1 MNDIV
6 ARLCSVKKYFGRT
19 LILDNINLTLE
30 KGEIVGLLGPN
41 GSGKTTIMKLLAG
54 MLSPSEGTISR
65 ANSYRSLIEEPRFYP
80 SLSGYDNLLYFAC
93 LSGKG
98 KTDVDCVVEQLRL
111 NKYIK
116 KRVKKYSL
124 GMRQK
129 LGIAYTLLSDAELL
143 ILDEPMNGLDPFSVV
158 EVRTLLQRLAKERGT
173 TVLLSSH
180 ILSEMQKVCDRVIF
194 LKRGVS
200 SLKILFQTA
209 LIWKNCTYRISGRKN
224 EGYHQGRIFSIV

>member
-1 MNDIV
+1 MNDII
-6 ARLCSVKKYFGRT
+6 ARFCSVKKYFGRT
-19 LILDNINLTLE
+19 LILDNINLTLA

-65 ANSYRSLIEEPRFYP
+65 AGSYRSLIEEPRFYP

-98 KTDVDCVVEQLRL
+98 KTDVDCVVKRLRL

-143 ILDEPMNGLDPFSVV
+143 ILDEPMNGLDPFAVV
-158 EVRTLLQRLAKERGT
+158 EVRTLLQRLSQERGT

-180 ILSEMQKVCDRVIF
+180 ILSEMQKVCNRVIF
-194 LKRGVS
+194 LK
-200 SLKILFQTA
+200 
-209 LIWKNCTYRISGRKN
+209 
-224 EGYHQGRIFSIV
+224 EGRILSENPVAESVDLEELYVSYFREEE

>member
-1 MNDIV
+1 MNDII
-6 ARLCSVKKYFGRT
+6 ARFCSVKKYFGRT
-19 LILDNINLTLE
+19 LILDNINLTLA

-65 ANSYRSLIEEPRFYP
+65 ASSYRSLIEEPRFYP

-98 KTDVDCVVEQLRL
+98 KTDVDCVVERLRL

-143 ILDEPMNGLDPFSVV
+143 ILDEPMNGLDPFAVV
-158 EVRTLLQRLAKERGT
+158 EVRTLLQRLSQKRGT

-180 ILSEMQKVCDRVIF
+180 ILNEMQKVCNRVIF
-194 LKRGVS
+194 LK
-200 SLKILFQTA
+200 
-209 LIWKNCTYRISGRKN
+209 
-224 EGYHQGRIFSIV
+224 EGRILSENPVAESVDLEELYVSYFREEE